1 MMETIKRCLSLGLPM
16 PAIFSRQRRNLPA
29 QSGATVRAS
38 AVAAVPLE
46 VPPSVPESTELVSV
60 SGTVIRDGSRFVLR
74 IPNGTLHALESTGR
88 AWPFEG
94 EDVVVLGLMN
104 QASGLLQIR
113 AIHATEEIQAEA
125 V

>member
-1 MMETIKRCLSLGLPM
+1 M
-16 PAIFSRQRRNLPA
+16 PAIFSRQRRNLRL
-29 QSGATVRAS
+29 RA
-38 AVAAVPLE
+38 APRFGPPPL
-46 VPPSVPESTELVSV
+46 PLFRLRFPHRFLSTELVSV